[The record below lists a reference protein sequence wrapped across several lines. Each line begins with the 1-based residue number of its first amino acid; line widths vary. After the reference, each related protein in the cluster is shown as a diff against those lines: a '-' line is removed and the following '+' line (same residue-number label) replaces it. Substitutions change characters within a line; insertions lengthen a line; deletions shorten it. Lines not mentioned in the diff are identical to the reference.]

1 MKAEQIQKLAIDTL
15 NDMKAIDLVT
25 IDVRGLTSITD
36 MMIVC
41 SGRSS
46 RHVKSMAES
55 VVTAAKQSKVSY
67 IKMEGEREGDW
78 VIVDLADVVVHI
90 MLPTM
95 RDFYRLEDLWEP
107 VQKKREQQS

>member
-1 MKAEQIQKLAIDTL
+1 MQPEQIQQLAIDTL
-15 NDMKAIDLVT
+15 NDLKAIDIVS
-25 IDVRGLTSITD
+25 INVRGLTSITD
-36 MMIVC
+36 IMIIC

-46 RHVKSMAES
+46 RHVKSMAEN
-55 VVTAAKQSKVSY
+55 VVTAAKQNKLSY

-90 MLPTM
+90 MLPAM

-107 VQKKREQQS
+107 VLKQREQRG